1 MRPNLWNP
9 TTSIR
14 GIPELP
20 AAHGKTDQVGLLLAT
35 QDLAGVL
42 DSGQFRRFLDQM
54 PVAIV
59 VAEMKGI
66 ERIVYANPAFERL
79 SGQAQYTLL
88 GRSWSILEGRDDRAG
103 STHGLGA
110 AIAASNEF
118 VGTFRLDRDGQPAL
132 VHAYSN
138 IIEDDD
144 GTPCYRLAA
153 LVEAGAHGREEREA
167 LELRLREKD
176 TLLFEIQH
184 RIKNNLQMITALIRL
199 EAKNAKGRLES
210 APFDRL
216 AGRIQSIHHLYALLS
231 HQGREDE
238 IELGAYLSKIA
249 SSVLSSYPIA
259 GIRLDLKLDA
269 FPVSVNVA
277 LPIGLVVNEV
287 LTNALKHAFIGR
299 DSGTI
304 ILHGLVDG
312 GGCRIVIADDG
323 VGLPNGVEWPER
335 GKLSAL
341 IVQSLRQNANARVDV
356 ESRANRGTCVTIAF
370 IRSAMAPEEAS

>member
-1 MRPNLWNP
+1 MRSILWNP
-9 TTSIR
+9 TPSIQGIRSLEMPATTS
-14 GIPELP
+14 
-20 AAHGKTDQVGLLLAT
+20 AAHAT

-42 DSGQFRRFLDQM
+42 DSGQFRRFLDQV
-54 PVAIV
+54 PVALV

-79 SGQAQYTLL
+79 SGQAQYRLL

-103 STHGLGA
+103 STRGLGA
-110 AIAASNEF
+110 AIAASSEF
-118 VGTFRLDRDGQPAL
+118 VGTFRLDRDGHPA
-132 VHAYSN
+132 VVDAYAN

-153 LVEAGAHGREEREA
+153 LVAAGMHGREEREA
-167 LELRLREKD
+167 LEQSLREKD

-184 RIKNNLQMITALIRL
+184 RVKNNLQMITALIRL

-231 HQGREDE
+231 AHGCGDE
-238 IELGAYLSKIA
+238 VDLGAYLSKIA
-249 SSVLSSYPIA
+249 SSVLSSYAVA
-259 GIRLDLKLDA
+259 GISLDLKLDA
-269 FPVSVNVA
+269 FPASVNVA
-277 LPIGLVVNEV
+277 LPTGLVVNEV

-304 ILHGLVDG
+304 TLHSRADG
-312 GGCRIVIADDG
+312 DGCSIVIADDG
-323 VGLPNGVEWPER
+323 VGLPKGVEWPER

-341 IVQSLRQNANARVDV
+341 IVQSLRQNANARIDV
-356 ESRANRGTCVTIAF
+356 ESLADRGTRVTIAF
-370 IRSAMAPEEAS
+370 VRSAMAPEEVG